1 MSPSCINSRDWSLT
15 SYKKFSWSGLIMIV
29 NYTVTN
35 KIQVSVPR
43 TGAPKKTLRFHTSVK
58 YFSDAQNKILV
69 SWSSLFLYNWKLFPF
84 PLGSNSLRALYFIHS
99 SVLCSEQ
106 NEENPIHISKRKK
119 FFFLNVIFAPDSLGV
134 FFFFLTVSWILGWD
148 DGSDLYF

>member
-1 MSPSCINSRDWSLT
+1 MSPACVNSRDLFLT

-99 SVLCSEQ
+99 SVLCSEL
-106 NEENPIHISKRKK
+106 NEENPIHISKSKIS
-119 FFFLNVIFAPDSLGV
+119 FFLKDIIASDFLGTSL
-134 FFFFLTVSWILGWD
+134 FFLTVWWPLGRWF
-148 DGSDLYF
+148 LLLF